1 MQERLCGAISTLTS
15 GVVVVVVFF
24 FLNMSR
30 FPVLLQFHI
39 KAKCATHHRHGL

>member
-1 MQERLCGAISTLTS
+1 MWCNFHSDQRC
-15 GVVVVVVFF
+15 FF
-24 FLNMSR
+24 FFFNMSR

>member
-1 MQERLCGAISTLTS
+1 MQERLCGAISTLTN
-15 GVVVVVVFF
+15 GVFF
-24 FLNMSR
+24 FFFFNMSR